1 MFQLHHGSLQLF
13 FLLHCKHALRLFDHR
28 GHGFRRQRGF
38 FGGYFWYFSVR
49 ILERHLPERCR
60 NILHIVADAEH
71 QLLRHLRGHVLRI
84 AHCGKSFLREVSF
97 NESGD
102 RQLRGHELQAF
113 LLHGVLVVEHIDLDR
128 RRFLVDAPASARRLP
143 QRKELV
149 AHAVEHQR
157 RKGVEIQAG
166 FYQRRVCDQHLHP
179 GGELFL
185 HPVLTVGGL
194 DLVGQDL
201 RAAAF
206 IRQELFEL
214 LLRIR
219 AHPACVDERT
229 LPVLNSG
236 FYDFQRPLFLFS
248 ERIRIPDVLRFDN
261 GYIAVGVENGLLVI
275 RLIRIDS
282 QQIQIRGKD
291 LLRHT
296 AV

>member
-1 MFQLHHGSLQLF
+1 MQLF
-13 FLLHCKHALRLFDHR
+13 FLLHCKHALRLFDQR
-28 GHGFRRQRGF
+28 GHGFRRQRRF
-38 FGGYFWYFSVR
+38 FGGYFRYLTVGIFK
-49 ILERHLPERCR
+49 RHLFERRCE
-60 NILHIVADAEH
+60 ILHIVADTEH
-71 QLLRHLRGHVLRI
+71 QLLRHLRGHVLHI
-84 AHCGKSFLREVSF
+84 AHCGKPFLREVSF

-113 LLHGVLVVEHIDLDR
+113 LLHGVLVVEHIDLDCG
-128 RRFLVDAPASARRLP
+128 RFLVDAPAPARRLP

-201 RAAAF
+201 RAVAF

-229 LPVLNSG
+229 LTVLNGSS
-236 FYDFQRPLFLFS
+236 YDLQRPLFLFS
-248 ERIRIPDVLRFDN
+248 ERICIPDILRFDD
-261 GYIAVGVENGLLVI
+261 GFIAVWVEDAFLVI
-275 RLIRIDS
+275 RLIRIDG
-282 QQIQIRGKD
+282 QQVQICGKD

-296 AV
+296 AVRT